1 MSPRAA
7 FAISELSALAPR
19 QEVTHSAANMVLP
32 NTIPLSKQDS
42 ALACACAARFSGVS
56 NRAKALARAFSLA
69 SGFSNMDNVFCRAKS
84 LACGLENCSIAFKRS
99 FSFTSGLPMVA
110 RCLSTCAFLYS
121 GLEKRSFALALK
133 FLRHSDDQRISR
145 CFAFVS
151 SETTQPEAPSPPS
164 VLLHRPWF
172 WYFKINSRSSSKAH
186 HSCIPAC
193 AISIV

>member
-42 ALACACAARFSGVS
+42 ALACACVARFSGVS
-56 NRAKALARAFSLA
+56 NRANAFCRMSSLF
-69 SGFSNMDNVFCRAKS
+69 SGFEKYSVVLRPIAFRAS
-84 LACGLENCSIAFKRS
+84 LLENCISAACRNFSLTSGRFIAF
-99 FSFTSGLPMVA
+99 FL
-110 RCLSTCAFLYS
+110 LSECIFLYS
-121 GLEKRSFALALK
+121 GLANRNLALRLKFSRHSLDKRSF
-133 FLRHSDDQRISR
+133 R
-145 CFAFVS
+145 CFSFVS
-151 SETTQPEAPSPPS
+151 GETTQPEAPSPPS

-193 AISIV
+193 TISIV